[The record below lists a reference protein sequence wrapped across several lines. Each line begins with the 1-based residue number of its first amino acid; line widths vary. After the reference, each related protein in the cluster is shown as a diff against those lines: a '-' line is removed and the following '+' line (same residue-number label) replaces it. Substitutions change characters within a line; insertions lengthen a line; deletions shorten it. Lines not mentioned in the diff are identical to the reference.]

1 MSILIGGSPSTGSS
15 LLRRMLNRHTEIFCG
30 SETSL
35 FAKTELFTDWEEYK
49 VRLFRPSHFGLSNA
63 GWHNFIGLEIDQ
75 EYGWSRKE
83 VRQLIKTHF
92 DFASFITAFYGPILE
107 RSKKLIWA
115 EKTPSNAF
123 TLQVFLK
130 TFDDG
135 KVVHTVRH
143 PLDIIASLV
152 NRGKSVFDAT
162 ALCLLNMS
170 KALLIESDPRYI
182 LVKYEDLVQQ
192 PIESLK
198 ALTDFLNVN
207 YQDGMLEPE
216 SVKGITQMKGWK
228 SDETKEPSASSI
240 GRFLEL
246 PLPTRKQILKYVK
259 YLKGHV
265 NKELDTISKLALH
278 LGYPM
283 PDLTKISE
291 PIDDIESDIQNDLK
305 TRQFSRF
312 YFRKY
317 NYPLSI
323 IHAELS

>member
-63 GWHNFIGLEIDQ
+63 GWHNFIGLEIDK

-83 VRQLIKTHF
+83 VRQLIKNHF
-92 DFASFITAFYGPILE
+92 EFPDFVASFYSPILK
-107 RSKKLIWA
+107 RNNKSIWA

-123 TLQVFLK
+123 TLEVFLK
-130 TFDDG
+130 TFEEG
-135 KVVHTVRH
+135 KIIHTARH

-152 NRGKSVFDAT
+152 NRGKSVYDAT

-170 KALLIESDPRYI
+170 KALLSESDPRYI
-182 LVKYEDLVQQ
+182 LIKYEDLVQQ
-192 PIESLK
+192 PAETLMTLSG
-198 ALTDFLNVN
+198 FLDVE
-207 YQDGMLEPE
+207 YEEGMLEPE
-216 SVKGITQMKGWK
+216 SIKSGITQMKGWK
-228 SDETKEPSASSI
+228 SDETQKASTSSI

-246 PLPTRKQILKYVK
+246 PLSTREQILKYVK

-265 NKELDTISKLALH
+265 NKELDTISKLAVH
-278 LGYPM
+278 LGYTL
-283 PDLTKISE
+283 PDLTQIS
-291 PIDDIESDIQNDLK
+291 PSVDDLELDIQNDLK
-305 TRQFSRF
+305 ARQFSRF

-323 IHAELS
+323 SNA